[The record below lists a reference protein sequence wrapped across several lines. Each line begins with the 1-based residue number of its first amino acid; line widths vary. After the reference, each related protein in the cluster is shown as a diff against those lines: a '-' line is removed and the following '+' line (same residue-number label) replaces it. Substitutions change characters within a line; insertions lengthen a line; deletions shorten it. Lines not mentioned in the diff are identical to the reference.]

1 MLDVAPL
8 RAVVLLPVAAVT
20 VAGMVAIAG
29 GGLLRMAFGALVV
42 ALCLSIPVS
51 SCVMWLLEASGGAA
65 QELIPVALLRAVL
78 ASVAQPTVGSV
89 ALLAVLV
96 VVSSGASQMCGLV
109 EDVQI
114 LLDSH
119 IAFSDAS
126 AAATVR

>member
-8 RAVVLLPVAAVT
+8 RAVVLLPIAAVNVT
-20 VAGMVAIAG
+20 GMVAISG
-29 GGLLRMAFGALVV
+29 GGFLHTAFGALVV
-42 ALCLSIPVS
+42 ALFLSMLVCM
-51 SCVMWLLEASGGAA
+51 CVVWLLEVSGGAA

-78 ASVAQPTVGSV
+78 ASVAQPTVGSL

-96 VVSSGASQMCGLV
+96 VVSSGASQMCVLV

-114 LLDSH
+114 LLDSR